1 MIPKT
6 PGSIELPE
14 GNSGTDL
21 GNLANLSALRRRAT
35 SRPSING
42 VADRTS
48 LEIRRHCT
56 HQRLIIVMKPVSQT
70 AVSTGRRIG
79 NGTREAV
86 GCATRMEMGVLR
98 AVASKNGWLISSI
111 AT

>member
-21 GNLANLSALRRRAT
+21 GNLANRSALRSRST

-42 VADRTS
+42 FADPTN
-48 LEIRRHCT
+48 LEIRRHCA
-56 HQRLIIVMKPVSQT
+56 HQKLIIVMKPVSQT
-70 AVSTGRRIG
+70 AVSMGGRIRIE
-79 NGTREAV
+79 TWEAV
-86 GCATRMEMGVLR
+86 GLATGMAIGVLR
-98 AVASKNGWLISSI
+98 AVASRNGWLIS
-111 AT
+111 